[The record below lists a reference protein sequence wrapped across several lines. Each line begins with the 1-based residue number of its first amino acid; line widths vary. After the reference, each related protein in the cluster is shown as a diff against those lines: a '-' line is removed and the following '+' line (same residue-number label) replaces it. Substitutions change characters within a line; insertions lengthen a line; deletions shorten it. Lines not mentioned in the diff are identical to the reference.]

1 MTPHHNQRGHTVTDW
16 VLMRNFEFGANLLA
30 VSHGSIFALKVS
42 AQVGSMDHSSP
53 ERRLTL
59 GQIVHSIFN
68 KYFVGSVKPTW
79 YIYSYLIQKRQSFA
93 SFFINE
99 KFRK

>member
-30 VSHGSIFALKVS
+30 VSHGSIFALKAS
-42 AQVGSMDHSSP
+42 AQVGTMDNSSP
-53 ERRLTL
+53 ESRLTL

-68 KYFVGSVKPTW
+68 NTSECSKRSV
-79 YIYSYLIQKRQSFA
+79 YSKCGVTRRHIDLFSMDV
-93 SFFINE
+93 
-99 KFRK
+99 